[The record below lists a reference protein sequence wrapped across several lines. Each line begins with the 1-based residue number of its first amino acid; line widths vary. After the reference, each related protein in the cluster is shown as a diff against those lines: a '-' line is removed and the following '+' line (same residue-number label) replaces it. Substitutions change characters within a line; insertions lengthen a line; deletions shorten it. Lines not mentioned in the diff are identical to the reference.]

1 MRVNERHPVV
11 LAPLRRDSEERR
23 WYGDR
28 AASCVIL
35 TRRGRLLAP
44 IPTFGPTSYRLL
56 ACKVTLA
63 EARAYAAAQEL
74 RHERALGV
82 PEFP

>member
-1 MRVNERHPVV
+1 VRVNERLLVV
-11 LAPLRRDSEERR
+11 PAPLRRDSEERR
-23 WYGDR
+23 WYDDH

-35 TRRGRLLAP
+35 TQRGRLLEP

-56 ACKVTLA
+56 ACKVTPA

-74 RHERALGV
+74 RHERTM
-82 PEFP
+82 PS

>member
-1 MRVNERHPVV
+1 MRVNERLLVV
-11 LAPLRRDSEERR
+11 PAPLRRDSEERR
-23 WYGDR
+23 WYDDR

-35 TRRGRLLAP
+35 TQRGRLLEP

-56 ACKVTLA
+56 ACKVTPA

-74 RHERALGV
+74 RHERTM
-82 PEFP
+82 PP